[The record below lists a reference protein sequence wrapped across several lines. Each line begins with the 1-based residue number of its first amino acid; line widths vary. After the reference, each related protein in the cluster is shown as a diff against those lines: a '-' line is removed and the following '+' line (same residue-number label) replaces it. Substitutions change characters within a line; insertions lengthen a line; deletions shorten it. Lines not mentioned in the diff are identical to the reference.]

1 MYRLMRP
8 VGLILVALAMVAS
21 ARALDTVEE
30 AMDSLVARLYAQKD
44 PAALAALDE
53 ATLLNFITPEERNI
67 LATRYL
73 HFDVDKPAVVSVLRE
88 TGQATV
94 PFWLEAA
101 GFAKTSM
108 VVTNTGNWR
117 YEVWQ
122 KTFDAGH
129 VGLGI
134 NGFDKHRPH
143 YFVTVGAATAGEPVQ
158 ISNLFPAQFS
168 IGWVHEGAFVYH
180 DWDSLLLKEVPEE
193 LQGQQLLT
201 TIRGRAREAHLIGG
215 FRTTATPSSSSPDQI
230 LLTWNGDPRDTQ
242 AIQWRTGTAVEDGV
256 VRFQRKDEQGKTV
269 EVAAVRE
276 RIEDRVLMN
285 DPHCHRFTATLTG
298 LKPGTTYT
306 YQVGSPKED
315 LWSSPAEFTTAPKK
329 PAPFTFITFGDTHK
343 KPHWGQMLQAANKRH
358 PEAAFYM
365 IAGDLVDTGQYRDDW
380 DQFFDI
386 TGGVF
391 AQRPLIPTIG
401 NHDAI
406 DGLGAGMYRAHFA
419 LPGNGPDNLLPEHTF
434 TVQYGNVQFFILD
447 SGLPVLDQADWLE
460 QQLAA
465 STADWKIA
473 MFHFPPYNIEEGYP
487 DIAALWGYLFDKYHM
502 DLVLE
507 GHVHYYMRSH
517 PLRRGRPV
525 EDPNEGTIHLISIGI
540 ENEDRVIP
548 PTPYA
553 KVAFSGTPLYQV
565 FHVDGKRL
573 TMRTLDPQGNE
584 RDSLVL
590 QK

>member
-1 MYRLMRP
+1 MYPTARLIRP
-8 VGLILVALAMVAS
+8 LLLTLLIAAPAWSLT
-21 ARALDTVEE
+21 TVEE
-30 AMDSLVARLYAQKD
+30 AMDNLVTRLYAEKD
-44 PAALAALDE
+44 AAALAALDAATIE
-53 ATLLNFITPEERNI
+53 AFITPEERTI

-73 HFDVDKPAVVSVLRE
+73 HFDVDQPVVVSVMRE
-88 TGQATV
+88 KGQAAP
-94 PFWLEAA
+94 PFWLAEA
-101 GFAKTSM
+101 GFTKTEM
-108 VVTNTGNWR
+108 VVTNTEDWQ

-122 KTFDAGH
+122 KHFDAGP

-134 NGFDKHRPH
+134 NGFDRHRPH
-143 YFVTVGAATAGEPVQ
+143 YFVAVGPANPGERVQ
-158 ISNLFPAQFS
+158 ITNLFPAQFS

-180 DWDSLLLKEVPEE
+180 DWDSLLLKEVPEV

-215 FRTTATPSSSSPDQI
+215 FRTTATPSSTTPDQL
-230 LLTWNGDPRDTQ
+230 LLTWNGDPRHTQ
-242 AIQWRTGTAVEDGV
+242 AIQWRTSTAVEDGV
-256 VRFQRKDEQGKTV
+256 VRFQIKGSGKPAV
-269 EVAAVRE
+269 EVAATRE

-285 DPHCHRFTATLTG
+285 DPNCHRFTATLTR

-306 YQVGSPKED
+306 YQAGSPATGT
-315 LWSSPAEFTTAPKK
+315 WSAPAEFTTAPKK
-329 PAPFTFITFGDTHK
+329 EAPFSFITFGDTHK
-343 KPHWGQMLQAANKRH
+343 KPHWGNMLQETSKRH
-358 PEAAFYM
+358 PETAFYL

-380 DQFFDI
+380 DQFFAVS
-386 TGGVF
+386 GGVF

-419 LPGNGPDNLLPEHTF
+419 LPENGPANLIPEHSF
-434 TVQYGNVQFFILD
+434 TVRYGNVQFFVLD

-460 QQLAA
+460 TQLAA

-473 MFHFPPYNIEEGYP
+473 MFHFPPYNVEEGYP

-517 PLRRGRPV
+517 PLRRGKPV
-525 EDPNEGTIHLISIGI
+525 SDPNEGTIHLISIGI

-548 PTPYA
+548 PTSYA
-553 KVAFSGTPLYQV
+553 KVAFTGTPLYQV
-565 FHVDGKRL
+565 FHIDGKRL
-573 TMRTLDPQGNE
+573 TMQTLDPQGNE

-590 QK
+590 EK